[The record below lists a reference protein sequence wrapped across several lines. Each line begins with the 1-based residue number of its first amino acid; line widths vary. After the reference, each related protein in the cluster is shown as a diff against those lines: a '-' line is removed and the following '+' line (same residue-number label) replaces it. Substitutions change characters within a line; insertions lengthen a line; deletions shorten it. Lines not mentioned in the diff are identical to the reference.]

1 MTSLWTMPAASMATL
16 GSSSW
21 APAGP
26 CESGSN
32 AFDFDG
38 RLDEAIKAFTASHG
52 RRPTYQEFKDA
63 LDPLEAKFDVGQISP
78 RVFECAMMM
87 TPMILFRG
95 RYSHAIQT
103 DVH

>member
-1 MTSLWTMPAASMATL
+1 MATL

-78 RVFECAMMM
+78 RVFECASSARAERKLRSS
-87 TPMILFRG
+87 PGVLPGARG
-95 RYSHAIQT
+95 
-103 DVH
+103 